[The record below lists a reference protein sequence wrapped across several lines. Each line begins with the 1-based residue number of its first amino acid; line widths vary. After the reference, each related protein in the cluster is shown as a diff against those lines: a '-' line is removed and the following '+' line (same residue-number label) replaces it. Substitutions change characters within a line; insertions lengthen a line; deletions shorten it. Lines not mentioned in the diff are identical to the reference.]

1 MEVAMPDLVVIVYP
15 TESRAEE
22 IRQKLLSLEK
32 EYLIEL
38 EDAVIATK
46 DKNGRVRL
54 NQIVNPTAMG
64 ALAGSW
70 WGLLMGAIFLM
81 PVMGAAAGIPG
92 LALGVASGAALGA
105 ATGAIGGALTDLG
118 INDNFM
124 KELSTKLEPGGAAL
138 FLLIRRMTTDK
149 VLTAIKG
156 TGGEVIKTS
165 LDSTEEE
172 VLRRALIGFEMV

>member
-1 MEVAMPDLVVIVYP
+1 MPDLVVIVYP

-22 IRQKLLSLEK
+22 VRQKLLSLQK

-70 WGLLMGAIFLM
+70 WGLLIGAIFLM
-81 PVMGAAAGIPG
+81 PVMGVAAGVLH
-92 LALGVASGAALGA
+92 LALPQAPHSVRPQGLLEAL
-105 ATGAIGGALTDLG
+105 
-118 INDNFM
+118 
-124 KELSTKLEPGGAAL
+124 
-138 FLLIRRMTTDK
+138 
-149 VLTAIKG
+149 
-156 TGGEVIKTS
+156 
-165 LDSTEEE
+165 
-172 VLRRALIGFEMV
+172 